1 MLNLVTF
8 QLMLIWHILVSWRN
22 VPLIQEKKKNASKL
36 HNYKEMASNI
46 ELNMTFMFTKN
57 WKRNLL

>member
-1 MLNLVTF
+1 MYVFLCLLTNIYF
-8 QLMLIWHILVSWRN
+8 
-22 VPLIQEKKKNASKL
+22 PLIQEKKKHASKL